1 MNVIIFGPPGA
12 GKGTQSSFLV
22 EKKKMF
28 QLSTGDLLRNELK
41 SKSKLSE
48 KLKKI
53 MDSGKL
59 VSDDIINSLIEKKIS
74 DSSIKN
80 SIIFDGFP
88 RNIEQ
93 AKSLDTMLKKYEQKI
108 SVVINLVVDN
118 SILVKRISGRI
129 SCSVCKKPFNEFFDP
144 PGDPAE
150 CTTAACIDRELIKR
164 SDDNENTVSNRLR
177 TYEES
182 TLPLLEYY
190 KLKDVVKNVDA
201 MKSINEVTSQ
211 INCIFNDL

>member
-190 KLKDVVKNVDA
+190 KLKGVVKNVDA

-211 INCIFNDL
+211 INRIFNDL

>member
-144 PGDPAE
+144 PVDPAE

-190 KLKDVVKNVDA
+190 KLKGVVKNVDA

>member
-129 SCSVCKKPFNEFFDP
+129 SCSICKKPFNEFFDP

-164 SDDNENTVSNRLR
+164 SDDKENTVSNRLR

-190 KLKDVVKNVDA
+190 KLKGVVKNVDA

>member
-1 MNVIIFGPPGA
+1 MKVIIFGPPGA
-12 GKGTQSSFLV
+12 GKGTQASFLV

-88 RNIEQ
+88 RNLEQ

-164 SDDNENTVSNRLR
+164 SDDNENTVSSRLR

-190 KLKDVVKNVDA
+190 KLKGVVKNVDA

>member
-1 MNVIIFGPPGA
+1 MNIIIFGPPGA

-22 EKKKMF
+22 EEKKMF

-48 KLKKI
+48 KLKEI

-74 DSSIKN
+74 EPSIKN
-80 SIIFDGFP
+80 CIIFDGFP

-108 SVVINLVVDN
+108 SVVINLIVDN
-118 SILVKRISGRI
+118 SVLVKRISGRV

-150 CTTAACIDRELIKR
+150 CTTAACKGRELIKR

-190 KLKDVVKNVDA
+190 KSKGVVKNVDA

-211 INCIFNDL
+211 INRIFNDL

>member
-88 RNIEQ
+88 RNLEQ

-108 SVVINLVVDN
+108 SVVINLEVDN

-190 KLKDVVKNVDA
+190 KLKGVVKNVDA

>member
-1 MNVIIFGPPGA
+1 
-12 GKGTQSSFLV
+12 
-22 EKKKMF
+22 
-28 QLSTGDLLRNELK
+28 
-41 SKSKLSE
+41 
-48 KLKKI
+48 

-59 VSDDIINSLIEKKIS
+59 VSDDIINGLIEKKIS
-74 DSSIKN
+74 DPSIKN

-88 RNIEQ
+88 RNILQ

-108 SVVINLVVDN
+108 SVVINLIVDN

-144 PGDPAE
+144 PGDPTE
-150 CTTAACIDRELIKR
+150 CTTVECKNRELIKR
-164 SDDNENTVSNRLR
+164 SDDNESTVSNRLR

-190 KLKDVVKNVDA
+190 KLKGVVKNVDA
-201 MKSINEVTSQ
+201 MKSISEVTSQ
-211 INCIFNDL
+211 IDLIFNDL